1 MTQAEPGPL
10 RSITQTLVAVA
21 CLAAADVSAQ
31 DAPVWLERMNKAVEQ
46 LNYRGTFVHMH
57 AGIAE
62 TLHIVHGFDSG
73 RVSER
78 LLSMDGAGREI
89 IRNGNEVK
97 CIFPDKR
104 MVLLEPARELSPLVS
119 SLPSYSEELEPHY
132 EFELIKSVRVLQR
145 MTQVIGITPRDR
157 FRYGYRLWLD
167 EATAMP
173 LKTQMR
179 DENNE
184 LIEQILFTDFE
195 NLDAVPAEALLA
207 TIDTQGF
214 TEFHGSKHSSL
225 PGAEVAWRADI
236 VPGGFQLSAAKR
248 SSLAGSEYP
257 VDHLVYT
264 DGLATVSVFI
274 EDPKAKAE
282 VEDGFSTVGSIN
294 AFSLTLDGRK
304 VTAVGE
310 VPRQTVQM
318 IASSLTKH

>member
-1 MTQAEPGPL
+1 VTQSSPGL
-10 RSITQTLVAVA
+10 IRSTALTLAGVF
-21 CLAAADVSAQ
+21 CLAAADVSGQ
-31 DAPVWLERMNKAVEQ
+31 DAPVWIERMNKAVEQ

-57 AGIAE
+57 GGIAE

-89 IRNGNEVK
+89 IRSGNEVK
-97 CIFPDKR
+97 CIFPDKQ
-104 MVLLEPARELSPLVS
+104 MVLLEPTRELSPLAS

-132 EFELIKSVRVLQR
+132 EFRLIKSVRVAQR

-167 EATAMP
+167 ETTAMP

-179 DENNE
+179 DENDQ

-195 NLDAVPAEALLA
+195 ILDEVPADALLA

-214 TEFHGSKHSSL
+214 TEFQGSKHTSL
-225 PGAEVAWRADI
+225 PGPELKWEAAV
-236 VPGGFQLSAAKR
+236 VPPGFRLSAAKR
-248 SSLAGSEYP
+248 SWLAGSEYP
-257 VDHLVYT
+257 VDHLVYS

-282 VEDGFSTVGSIN
+282 VHDGFSTVGSIN
-294 AFSLTLDGRK
+294 AFSLTLDGRQ

-310 VPRQTVQM
+310 VPRQTVQT
-318 IASSLTKH
+318 IATSLTKH